1 MVLYLTLC
9 QFAGE
14 TGKMANF
21 FRKIGRIMLA
31 LFGISLNDNKY
42 SAITGRQAVENMK
55 SRFAQIRTS
64 AAKVVANECRIE
76 RMLDAEKKIL
86 ESDDSERQRAR
97 IADLEAQLESA
108 RRSADE
114 AREQLDLFRDE
125 LQRIQNRERDA
136 ELEYQ
141 LSSMRAQVE
150 KLTLG
155 ASFDENLAAIERT
168 EHRANLA
175 KAEAEALAEL
185 NEALGHKN
193 NGNPVQE
200 TNKEQRI
207 TESMDSERGSEI

>member
-1 MVLYLTLC
+1 
-9 QFAGE
+9 
-14 TGKMANF
+14 MANF

-31 LFGISLNDNKY
+31 LFGISLNDNKI

-55 SRFAQIRTS
+55 GRFAQIRTS

-76 RMLDAEKKIL
+76 RMLDTEKKTL

-150 KLTLG
+150 KLTLD

-193 NGNPVQE
+193 NGNSVQE
-200 TNKEQRI
+200 TDKEQRI